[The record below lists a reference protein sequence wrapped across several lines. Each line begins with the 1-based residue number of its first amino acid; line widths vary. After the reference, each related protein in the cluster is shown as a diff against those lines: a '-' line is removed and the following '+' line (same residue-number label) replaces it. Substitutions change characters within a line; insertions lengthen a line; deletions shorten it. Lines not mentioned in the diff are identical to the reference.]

1 MELLVYLVPIAFVL
15 GIYSWRRK
23 RLHDSSLRTRRDAEQ
38 AGLSEPPSLH
48 PIVDTLTCIGC
59 GSCIKACPEQ
69 PEHHVLGMI
78 NGKAQLVGPAD
89 CIGHGACRVA
99 CPVGAIQLVFGTATR
114 GVDLPRLTPWFETN
128 VPGIFVAG
136 ELGGMGLIRNAIE
149 QGRQAVEQIQAR
161 RPRGPE
167 KLDLVIIGAGPAG
180 FSASLAALER
190 RMRFVTLEQ
199 ESLGG
204 CVFQYP
210 RGKIV
215 MTQPARL
222 PIVGD
227 IKLRTTSKED
237 LLDLWQSIEKKTKL
251 KISYR
256 ERVETIERVGD
267 GFVVRSTSGEHR
279 TKSVL
284 LAIGRRGTPR
294 KLGVTGE
301 DLPKV
306 TYRLIEP
313 EQYASQ
319 RVLVVG
325 GGDSALEAAASIAE
339 VAKTGS
345 VILSH
350 RGDAFG
356 RAKTRNRERIA
367 AAQKMGRLKVILKSQ
382 VQSIEPQS
390 IALQADGTVRK
401 VENDAV
407 IISAGGVL
415 PTDFLRSVG
424 IEIDTKFGTV

>member
-1 MELLVYLVPIAFVL
+1 
-15 GIYSWRRK
+15 
-23 RLHDSSLRTRRDAEQ
+23 
-38 AGLSEPPSLH
+38 
-48 PIVDTLTCIGC
+48 
-59 GSCIKACPEQ
+59 
-69 PEHHVLGMI
+69 
-78 NGKAQLVGPAD
+78 
-89 CIGHGACRVA
+89 
-99 CPVGAIQLVFGTATR
+99 
-114 GVDLPRLTPWFETN
+114 
-128 VPGIFVAG
+128 
-136 ELGGMGLIRNAIE
+136 
-149 QGRQAVEQIQAR
+149 
-161 RPRGPE
+161 
-167 KLDLVIIGAGPAG
+167 
-180 FSASLAALER
+180 
-190 RMRFVTLEQ
+190 MRFVTLEQ

-237 LLDLWQSIEKKTKL
+237 LLELWQSIEKKTKL